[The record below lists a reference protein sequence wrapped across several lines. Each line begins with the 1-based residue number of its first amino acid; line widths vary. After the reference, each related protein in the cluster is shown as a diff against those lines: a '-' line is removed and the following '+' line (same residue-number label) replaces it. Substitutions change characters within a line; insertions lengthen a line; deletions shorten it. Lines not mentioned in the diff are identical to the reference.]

1 MKSRDMKLA
10 DMKSKENPYYSLSVF
25 VAAALCFLSI
35 GALSANAAET
45 LPLDSYLQ
53 QVEGDNQSIRASREA
68 SEGAGLRASEGKLV
82 YSPILSAGIQRLDD
96 HKLNALF
103 PGAYEKIYSDLM
115 TVGLSQQTSFGT
127 EAKVSYTLTSFHYVG
142 SQPKF
147 WEGLPRL
154 ELSQQLLGGGFGSS
168 TRAQKEILEAGAR
181 VTQFSKSYN
190 VRALRSQA
198 EGAYI
203 NLAATREL
211 REINENSLKRGQD
224 ILDWNSRRFRLNL
237 GENSDL
243 LQAQANM
250 ESIKLQLQ
258 NAIDSERIASRE
270 FNRLRNVDGDSVADT
285 LILPSVDS
293 ASVPARAQY
302 RDDVRAAI
310 ENTRVAAAQA
320 IVGKERNK
328 PMLEVYGSYA
338 LNARKAEGRD
348 AVSDSFRTDYP
359 TSVFGL
365 RFQTPLLIGAQ
376 SDAIKGYAKEAVS
389 AEIDKDQKLFD
400 QEIQWKDLNLRLLE
414 AKKRYGISVKLYEIQ
429 NRKAIAERARLRRG
443 RTTTYQSLLF
453 DQELSNAEAMKIRA
467 QAEILQIV
475 AQMKTFGGV

>member
-1 MKSRDMKLA
+1 
-10 DMKSKENPYYSLSVF
+10 MKSKEISSYSLTLRSTSIL
-25 VAAALCFLSI
+25 ALLAISTV
-35 GALSANAAET
+35 SANAAGI
-45 LPLDSYLQ
+45 LGLDAYLG
-53 QVEGDNQSIRASREA
+53 QVEGDNQSIRAAREA

-82 YSPILSAGIQRLDD
+82 YSPMLSAEIQRLDD

-115 TVGLSQQTSFGT
+115 TVGLSQQTSFGMQ
-127 EAKVSYTLTSFHYVG
+127 AKVSYTLTSFHYVG
-142 SQPKF
+142 SQPQF

-154 ELSQQLLGGGFGSS
+154 ELSQQLLGGGFGAS
-168 TRAQKEILEAGAR
+168 TRAQKELLEAGAR
-181 VTQFSKSYN
+181 VTQFSKSYQ
-190 VRALRSQA
+190 VRALRAQA

-203 NLAATREL
+203 SLTASREL
-211 REINENSLKRGQD
+211 RKINEDSLKRGRE

-243 LQAQANM
+243 LQAQANV
-250 ESIKLQLQ
+250 ESIRLQLQ
-258 NAIDSERIASRE
+258 NAVDAERTSGRE
-270 FNRLRNVDGDSVADT
+270 FNRLRNVDADVVT
-285 LILPSVDS
+285 EDLVLPVVES

-320 IVGKERNK
+320 TVGKERNR
-328 PMLEVYGSYA
+328 PTLEVYGSYA
-338 LNARKAEGRD
+338 LNARKSESGD
-348 AVSDSFRTDYP
+348 AVSESFKKDYP

-376 SDAIKGYAKEAVS
+376 TDAIKGYTKEAVS

-400 QEIQWKDLNLRLLE
+400 QEIEWKDLNLKLGE
-414 AKKRYGISVKLYEIQ
+414 AKRRYAISSKLAEIQ
-429 NRKAIAERARLRRG
+429 DKKADAERKRLRRG

-453 DQELSNAEAMKIRA
+453 DQELNTAQAMKIRA
-467 QAEILQIV
+467 QAEILQIIS
-475 AQMKTFGGV
+475 QMKTFGGA